1 VFEALLC
8 PWCGWGFWPF
18 SGWGMGWGGWGILW
32 FLFMMLFWI
41 LLLALL
47 VAGVVYVVRYL
58 MAAPRRAGS
67 EELEAEI
74 KRLKSRI
81 EELERERSGGR

>member
-18 SGWGMGWGGWGILW
+18 SGWGILW
-32 FLFMMLFWI
+32 SLFMMLFWI
-41 LLLALL
+41 LLLVLL
-47 VAGVVYVVRYL
+47 VAGVVYIARYL
-58 MAAPRRAGS
+58 MVAPRRAGS

-81 EELERERSGGR
+81 EELEREKSGGR